1 MGASGGVWERVSLR
15 RPATFSPSH
24 QCLQLLYRYCQCAA
38 ALTVLRWLCF
48 VVWCALC
55 VCVVVRC
62 GVLVCAPP
70 PSVCSEGA
78 LDRCIEDFTL
88 GENKDFV
95 RKEIALSLRMQKRIV
110 PVLTPGFSWPPRL
123 ADVPDICGIQRKNGV
138 PWITEYI
145 HACMEK
151 LLKFLHE
158 PVVVAVPSDA
168 SGGGGGAGGGPVG
181 EHVV

>member
-1 MGASGGVWERVSLR
+1 VGGGWGGRRCVWGGGGGPPPLPPAPPRVPPPPPPPHS
-15 RPATFSPSH
+15 AFM
-24 QCLQLLYRYCQCAA
+24 
-38 ALTVLRWLCF
+38 
-48 VVWCALC
+48 
-55 VCVVVRC
+55 
-62 GVLVCAPP
+62 LVCAPYKWDCVVRVHP
-70 PSVCSEGA
+70 CAVCSEGA

-95 RKEIALSLRMQKRIV
+95 RKEIALSLRMHKRIV

-151 LLKFLHE
+151 LLKFLLE
-158 PVVVAVPSDA
+158 PAVVPASAVADA
-168 SGGGGGAGGGPVG
+168 SASGGGTGSGGGGGGAGDLSALS
-181 EHVV
+181 

>member
-1 MGASGGVWERVSLR
+1 M
-15 RPATFSPSH
+15 
-24 QCLQLLYRYCQCAA
+24 
-38 ALTVLRWLCF
+38 
-48 VVWCALC
+48 
-55 VCVVVRC
+55 
-62 GVLVCAPP
+62 
-70 PSVCSEGA
+70 CSEGA

-145 HACMEK
+145 HACMDK
-151 LLKFLHE
+151 LLKFLQE
-158 PVVVAVPSDA
+158 PVAVAAAASGTSGGASA
-168 SGGGGGAGGGPVG
+168 SGGTPGDPSA
-181 EHVV
+181 